1 MNHLSLKKKPLAAHC
16 VHPRILIPRRW
27 NLTGV
32 RLGEQ
37 NLQTNPD
44 CGEGTRDDFICA
56 PPYID
61 AGVEQQIV
69 HDDFNQNV
77 HNDIALLKLDQEIQ
91 YNQFIRPI
99 CLPMSQS
106 FDTDNLNFIVTGFG
120 KTESGLESQIKLK
133 TDVGGIKNS
142 NCQESYRKREIINS
156 QICAGGE
163 EGKDSW

>member
-1 MNHLSLKKKPLAAHC
+1 
-16 VHPRILIPRRW
+16 
-27 NLTGV
+27 
-32 RLGEQ
+32 
-37 NLQTNPD
+37 
-44 CGEGTRDDFICA
+44 
-56 PPYID
+56 
-61 AGVEQQIV
+61 
-69 HDDFNQNV
+69 
-77 HNDIALLKLDQEIQ
+77 
-91 YNQFIRPI
+91 
-99 CLPMSQS
+99 MSQS